1 MIKIAMY
8 DTKPYDKLWFDKLA
22 PKFDCEMRYL
32 EPKLTEHTAVLA
44 QDCQVVCAFVNDDI
58 TSGVIDAL
66 YALGIRLIAL
76 RSAGYNNV
84 DYKAAFEKIHVVRVP
99 AYSPESVAEHAAAL
113 LLSVNRKI
121 HRAYVR
127 TRENNF
133 NISGLMG
140 FNLHGKTAG
149 VIGTGKIGK
158 AFIDIMQ
165 GFGMRI
171 LAYDPYP
178 NPNINVEYVALEEL
192 LAQAD
197 IVSLH
202 SPLTNET
209 MHMINEKSIAGMKEG
224 VLLINTSRGALIDT
238 KALIAGLRSGKI
250 GGVGLDVYEEESEY
264 FYEDFSN
271 EIVKDDDLAIL
282 LSMPNVLMTSHQAF
296 LTTEA
301 LEKIAE
307 VTLQNI
313 GDFETGKPLVNE
325 VCYQC
330 VENGQPCPKDE
341 AGKGRCF

>member
-1 MIKIAMY
+1 MLKIAMY

-22 PKFDCEMRYL
+22 PTYGAEVRYL
-32 EPKLTEHTAVLA
+32 EPKLTQHTAMLA
-44 QDCQVVCAFVNDDI
+44 QGCQVVCAFVNDDI
-58 TSGVIDAL
+58 TAEVIQAL
-66 YALGIRLIAL
+66 CEQNIRLIAL

-84 DYKAAFEKIHVVRVP
+84 DYKAAFGKIHVVRVP

-149 VIGTGKIGK
+149 VVGTGKIGK
-158 AFIDIMQ
+158 AFVRIMQ
-165 GFGMRI
+165 GFGMRVI
-171 LAYDPYP
+171 AYDPYP
-178 NPNINVEYVALEEL
+178 DETLGAEYMALDEL

-197 IVSLH
+197 IISLH

-209 MHMINEKSIAGMKEG
+209 KHMIDEKSIKHMKKG
-224 VLLINTSRGALIDT
+224 VLLVNTSRGPLVDT
-238 KALIAGLRSGKI
+238 KALIQGLRSGKI

-296 LTTEA
+296 LTNEA

-313 GDFETGKPLVNE
+313 QDFAQEKPLVNE

-330 VENGQPCPKDE
+330 VQTGVPCPKSE
-341 AGKGRCF
+341 RGGRCF